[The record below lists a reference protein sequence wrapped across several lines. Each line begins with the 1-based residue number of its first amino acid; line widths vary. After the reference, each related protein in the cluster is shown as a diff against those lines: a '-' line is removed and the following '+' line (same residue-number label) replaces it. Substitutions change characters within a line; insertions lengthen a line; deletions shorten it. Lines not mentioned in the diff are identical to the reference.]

1 MSPPD
6 PPELPQ
12 AACEICERR
21 PGAAVQDALTRALLI
36 DRPAAG
42 ALVAAHGWT
51 MRIGSATGGATTF
64 RCPEHT
70 A

>member
-1 MSPPD
+1 
-6 PPELPQ
+6 
-12 AACEICERR
+12 
-21 PGAAVQDALTRALLI
+21 VQDALTRALLI